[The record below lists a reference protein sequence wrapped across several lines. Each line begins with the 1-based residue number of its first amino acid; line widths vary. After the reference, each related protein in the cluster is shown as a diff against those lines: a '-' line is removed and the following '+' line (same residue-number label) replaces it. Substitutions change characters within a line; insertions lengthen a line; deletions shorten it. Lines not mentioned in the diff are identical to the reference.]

1 LTWGTSI
8 GTQGPFQELIAL
20 AYRRIRL
27 IAGTVILTLCVLVA
41 YVTFASPSYRSMVEI
56 FVDPQALQIVGRGL
70 RPTDTAASIDLA
82 NIDSQSLILTSTKL
96 LEKVIADLHL
106 DEDPVLARGSTSSAT
121 IPVTVLGAL
130 RQRMVVRRVES
141 SFVFQITVSH
151 PIASQAAR
159 IANGIAAAY
168 FTLDSLD
175 RKNAVRRASTTL
187 LDQSAHLR
195 DDLVKAEA
203 AVEHFKAEAGLVSTG
218 ETGLIVSQQLRDLY
232 KQISISEANLT
243 RLAAR
248 RKELGRLSA
257 AQIAGEL
264 PAENGAT
271 PEAIDSP
278 VIAALRA
285 QYAGIVQN
293 VAQLERTLGN
303 QHPDLANAR
312 EQRRAVLQQIQNELT
327 RIAHSSDEEYRRAQE
342 GLDGLRKRA
351 ETLVRS
357 QATSNEAEIK
367 LRQLESEASAIRS
380 VYDASL
386 GRVKELQQQQQLDTS
401 NSRVIS
407 EALEP
412 LRPFGV
418 PKALVLAA
426 GTLFGA
432 VLGLG
437 LAYLLEL
444 LSGVLPSVAAIQAML
459 PVPVVAELS
468 KNPRNSARSSGDR
481 IKLGRIG
488 QDLRARLG
496 HKQPVV
502 ILIAGPSTSDNVQI
516 ADELGSVLAES
527 GAGVLRCSGGLGE
540 RAITSTRVAPPNFRV
555 RDGLLVNNSQH
566 FIVVDIAAVAGLE
579 IAECADAVLVVV
591 EPGRITSGELNALSS
606 VLDHFGEKGREGWL
620 GLICLHS
627 AQLTPAWIGLPRP
640 GSGRSLPA
648 QVRA

>member
-1 LTWGTSI
+1 MTWGKST
-8 GTQGPFQELIAL
+8 GTQSPFHELIAL

-27 IAGTVILTLCVLVA
+27 IAGVAIFTLCVLVA
-41 YVTFASPSYRSMVEI
+41 YVTFASPSYQSMVEI

-82 NIDSQSLILTSTKL
+82 NIDSQSLILTSTRL

-106 DEDPVLARGSTSSAT
+106 DDDPVLTRGSTSAAT
-121 IPVTVLGAL
+121 VHVTVLGAL

-159 IANGIAAAY
+159 IANGIASAY
-168 FTLDSLD
+168 FNLDSLD
-175 RKNAVRRASTTL
+175 RSNAVRRASMTL

-232 KQISISEANLT
+232 KQISLAEANLT

-248 RKELGRLSA
+248 RNELAKLSA
-257 AQIAGEL
+257 AQVAGEL
-264 PAENGAT
+264 PAQNGAT
-271 PEAIDSP
+271 PEAIESP

-285 QYAGIVQN
+285 QYAGIAQN
-293 VAQLERTLGN
+293 VAQLERTLGD

-312 EQRRAVLQQIQNELT
+312 EQRRAVLLQIQNELT
-327 RIAHSSDEEYRRAQE
+327 RIARSSDEEYRRAQE
-342 GLDGLRKRA
+342 GLEGLRKRA
-351 ETLVRS
+351 ETLIRS

-367 LRQLESEASAIRS
+367 LRGLESEASAIRS

-386 GRVKELQQQQQLDTS
+386 GRVKELQQQQQFDTS

-412 LRPFGV
+412 LKPFGV
-418 PKALVLAA
+418 PKALVLLA
-426 GTLFGA
+426 GTLFGTM
-432 VLGLG
+432 LGLG
-437 LAYLLEL
+437 LALLLEL
-444 LSGVLPSVAAIQAML
+444 LSGVLPSVAAIQEVV

-468 KNPRNSARSSGDR
+468 NIRRNGARSAGDR
-481 IKLGRIG
+481 TKLVRLA
-488 QDLRARLG
+488 QDLRVRLG
-496 HKQPVV
+496 RKQPGV
-502 ILIAGPSTSDNVQI
+502 ILIAGHSAGDNVHI
-516 ADELGSVLAES
+516 ADEFGSVLAES
-527 GAGVLRCSGGLGE
+527 GASVLRCSGGLGE
-540 RAITSTRVAPPNFRV
+540 RAITSTRVAPNFRV
-555 RDGLLVNNSQH
+555 KNGLLVNNPEH
-566 FIVVDIAAVAGLE
+566 FIVVDVTAVAGLE

-591 EPGRITSGELNALSS
+591 EPGRVTTGELNALFG
-606 VLDHFGEKGREGWL
+606 VLDNFREKRREGWL
-620 GLICLHS
+620 GLICVHS
-627 AQLTPAWIGLPRP
+627 VQLMPSWTGLPRS
-640 GSGRSLPA
+640 GSDRLLPA